1 MAQTVLI
8 TLTLA
13 GADTGP
19 FDLYS
24 NVDGFAAPFENN
36 VAKIDLE
43 AGYISTLVPDV
54 ATTIRVQSD
63 NPICGNYIDLI
74 IVTTTTTST
83 TGEPTTTTT
92 TTTAPATT
100 TTTTTV
106 NETIVHI
113 ENNITGAEVISL
125 DSLSVSGGFTFT
137 PTSGSF
143 PLAQGQN
150 LTGKIN
156 GQGTFDLTVGIT
168 VGVPPGADK
177 ITVTDSTATP
187 TCENITASGAYAF
200 LNQVCNN
207 STTVFINAQD
217 GAC

>member
-43 AGYISTLVPDV
+43 AGYVSVLVPDV

-63 NPICGNYIDLI
+63 NPICGNYVDLV

-92 TTTAPATT
+92 TTAPPTT
-100 TTTTTV
+100 TTTTTAAPASLIINKNFV
-106 NETIVHI
+106 
-113 ENNITGAEVISL
+113 TGQLTNV
-125 DSLSVSGGFTFT
+125 SVSGATLI
-137 PTSGSF
+137 SGSL
-143 PLAQGQN
+143 PL
-150 LTGKIN
+150 TN
-156 GQGTFDLTVGIT
+156 GSIT
-168 VGVPPGADK
+168 YSVPPGLKDIFFTVSEDLSGNHTGGDTPCFNLPPATGPFNIGSINFVSG
-177 ITVTDSTATP
+177 ITYTVNMDIG
-187 TCENITASGAYAF
+187 TC
-200 LNQVCNN
+200 
-207 STTVFINAQD
+207 
-217 GAC
+217 